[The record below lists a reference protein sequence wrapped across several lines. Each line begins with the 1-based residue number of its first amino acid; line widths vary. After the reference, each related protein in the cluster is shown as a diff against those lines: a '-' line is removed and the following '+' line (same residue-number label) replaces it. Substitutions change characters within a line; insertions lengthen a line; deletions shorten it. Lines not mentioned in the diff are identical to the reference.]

1 MAIEEMTSKEGDDHP
16 VKPHRHRQAVVAV
29 AATLRIDNDVG
40 RGGEKGAVC
49 SIVVVIVV
57 VFVVMIMIMIVEV
70 EILHLLGN

>member
-1 MAIEEMTSKEGDDHP
+1 MLFPLETEFTIVFP
-16 VKPHRHRQAVVAV
+16 
-29 AATLRIDNDVG
+29 TLDMPIPTAYYLHYVHCFLFDVG
-40 RGGEKGAVC
+40 RGGEKGAAC